1 MKRGSGPILNPELK
15 TLPAMYKVQLPPGR
29 LPLQNGP
36 FGEVTGY
43 NTVHTHCYKNMS
55 KIVDEK

>member
-29 LPLQNGP
+29 LPSERIVWGGYRVQHSAHTLLQKYVQN
-36 FGEVTGY
+36 
-43 NTVHTHCYKNMS
+43 S
-55 KIVDEK
+55 